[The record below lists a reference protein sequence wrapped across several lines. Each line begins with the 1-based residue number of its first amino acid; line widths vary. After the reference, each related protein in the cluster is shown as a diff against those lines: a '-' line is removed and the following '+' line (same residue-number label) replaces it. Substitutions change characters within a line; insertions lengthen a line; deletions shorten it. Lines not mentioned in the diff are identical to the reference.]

1 MPTLIGNIYMSKGD
15 RVTVAYVEG
24 QEGNVTLVL
33 ETSDS
38 LWQSRARSIEA
49 GWSRMPP
56 STSWVSHQSYQ
67 EAYRRVIEEGLPP
80 DLIPA
85 PATNRSIS

>member
-1 MPTLIGNIYMSKGD
+1 MQALIRNIYISKGD

-33 ETSDS
+33 ETSDAVR
-38 LWQSRARSIEA
+38 QSRARSIDEA

-56 STSWVSHQSYQ
+56 SDSWVSHQSY
-67 EAYRRVIEEGLPP
+67 RRVIEEDLPP

-85 PATNRSIS
+85 R